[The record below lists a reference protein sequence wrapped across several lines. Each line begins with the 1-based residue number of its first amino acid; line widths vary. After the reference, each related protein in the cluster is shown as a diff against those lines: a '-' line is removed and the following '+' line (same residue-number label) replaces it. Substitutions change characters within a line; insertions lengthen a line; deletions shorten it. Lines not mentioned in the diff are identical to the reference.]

1 MYVTFG
7 QTSKSVVNNGLR
19 LIQLCVCIIVIVSC
33 SSSDPS
39 KETRSSS
46 DRTKSQRNN
55 QLRTVN
61 PVYNSEYFLNRADE
75 LGLIEG
81 RPYRIKAAE
90 LAIEENHSIGY
101 IKKILQNI
109 DLDARGTLDND
120 ITLIKLLLHIK
131 SNQDAERLLIRLKR
145 GVLPINYQVPMW
157 LLTAKVSSNN
167 NQHVKTVRTLF
178 RVKDLYSKRLSP
190 SDKVLANDLIWKHIV
205 QVPEDSLNLF
215 VKDFGNEA
223 ASWVQLAKIVRNNIG
238 TPEQFPIELARW
250 NTNYSRY
257 HDLDFLPEEIKEL
270 ISVAPYSPT
279 KIALL
284 LPLTG
289 SLSTQAQAI
298 RNGFLANLNFDDSI
312 EVTILDTEVETL
324 ESIEQKLLAESIGFI
339 VGPLKK
345 DRVIEF
351 QKSELLVNIPTLYL
365 NSIELEEYNNPSQF
379 YFSLAP
385 EDEIDQAVD
394 YFIHKKI
401 AYPALIY
408 ADNSLGRRL
417 AEQFEQQWLF
427 QTGKEIET
435 IAFKNKSK
443 LGVAVKNLLDVNY
456 SEQRVREMKRLFG
469 THLKTESR
477 SRNDI
482 DAIYVIA
489 NSQQTRLIKPFFDTN
504 VSVFNKL
511 LPIYASSR
519 SYLIGESRSQK
530 RDLNGLSFT
539 EMPWL
544 VQDTNEEATS
554 IYQQVSEDQTQLKK
568 LFAFGYDAKYLIP
581 LLKQLQTLSGLEVAG
596 LTGKLSL
603 TDHNTIKR
611 YLDWSRYQQGKIV
624 VLKQLN

>member
-1 MYVTFG
+1 MYVTLG
-7 QTSKSVVNNGLR
+7 QTSKSVFNNWLR
-19 LIQLCVCIIVIVSC
+19 LIQLCVCMIVIVSC
-33 SSSDPS
+33 SSSEPS
-39 KETRSSS
+39 KEPRSS
-46 DRTKSQRNN
+46 RTNKPQRHD
-55 QLRTVN
+55 QLREVD
-61 PVYNSEYFLNRADE
+61 PIYNSEYFLNRADE

-81 RPYRIKAAE
+81 RPYRITAAE
-90 LAIEENHSIGY
+90 LAIQENHSIGY
-101 IKKILQNI
+101 IKKILFNI

-120 ITLIKLLLHIK
+120 ITLIKLLLYIK

-157 LLTAKVSSNN
+157 LLTAQVSSNN
-167 NQHVKTVRTLF
+167 NQHAKTVRTLF
-178 RVKDLYSKRLSP
+178 RVKDLYAKRLSAF
-190 SDKVLANDLIWKHIV
+190 DKILANELIWKHIV
-205 QVPEDSLNLF
+205 QVPEDSLNQF
-215 VKDFGNEA
+215 VKDFGSEA

-238 TPEQFPIELARW
+238 APEQFPIELARW
-250 NTNYSRY
+250 HTNYSRF
-257 HDLDFLPEEIKEL
+257 DDFEYLPQQIKDL

-279 KIALL
+279 RIALL

-298 RNGFLANLNFDDSI
+298 RNGFLANLNFDDNV
-312 EVTILDTEVETL
+312 EVTILDTEIETL
-324 ESIEQKLLAESIGFI
+324 ASIEQKLVENRIGFI

-345 DRVIEF
+345 DKITEF
-351 QKSELLVNIPTLYL
+351 QKSEVLSNIPTLYL
-365 NSIELEEYNNPSQF
+365 NSIELEQYDNPSQF

-394 YFIHKKI
+394 YFISKKI

-417 AEQFEQQWLF
+417 AEQFKQQWLF
-427 QTGKEIET
+427 QTDKEIET

-469 THLKTESR
+469 IHLKTESR

-519 SYLIGESRSQK
+519 SYLIGETRSQK
-530 RDLNGLSFT
+530 RDLNGLTFT

-544 VQDTNEEATS
+544 VENTNKEATS
-554 IYQQVSEDQTQLKK
+554 IYRQVSEDQTQLKK

-581 LLKQLQTLSGLEVAG
+581 LLKQLQTLPDLKVTG

-603 TDHNTIKR
+603 TKQNTIKR